1 MNTQDPVPPPDS
13 GTGEGE
19 LPPPPTSSEELA
31 ARWAELNKQIDAHL
45 EELRRK

>member
-1 MNTQDPVPPPDS
+1 MTTQDQAPSAD
-13 GTGEGE
+13 GGADEGE
-19 LPPPPTSSEELA
+19 SRDVPIRPDELA